1 METRM
6 LNAALIGT
14 GFHVPSRVIS
24 NEDLSQWMDTSD
36 EWITERTGIKERRWI
51 EQDDDGVVVET
62 GAEMGA
68 AAARM
73 AITEAGI
80 DKNDIDL
87 VLYATLSSDVFFPGN
102 GVFIEDLLELNTA
115 GAMDIRNQCT
125 GFIYALAAADGFIRS
140 GTARTILVIGQEIQ
154 STALKLTTE
163 GRDMAVLFGDG
174 AGAVVVQATEEDR
187 GVIAS
192 VLHSQGRYAR
202 DLLGEAPM
210 ATLKDRINVEIMA
223 QNRHYPTMNGPM
235 VFKHATRRFC
245 EAIQEVLRKG
255 GEDIADVSLVVPHQ
269 ANQRITEAVG
279 SRMGLPP
286 DRMFSNI
293 AKYGNT
299 TAASIPIALAE
310 AVRESRLQR
319 GDLLITAAFGSG
331 LTWGANLIR
340 W

>member
-1 METRM
+1 MTH
-6 LNAALIGT
+6 AAIIGT
-14 GFHVPSRVIS
+14 GFYVPSRVVT
-24 NEDLSQWMDTSD
+24 NDDLTQWMDTSD
-36 EWITERTGIKERRWI
+36 KWITERTGIKERRWL
-51 EQDDDGVVVET
+51 EQDDDGIVVET

-73 AITEAGI
+73 AISEAGI

-87 VLYATLSSDVFFPGN
+87 ILYATLSPDVFFPGN
-102 GVFIEDLLELNTA
+102 GVFIEDLLALNTA

-125 GFIYALAAADGFIRS
+125 GFIYGLAAADGFIRA
-140 GTARTILVIGQEIQ
+140 GTARTILVVGQEIQ
-154 STALKLTTE
+154 STALNLTNE

-174 AGAVVVQATEEDR
+174 AGAVIVQTTEEDR

-202 DLLGEAPM
+202 DLLGEAPISTM
-210 ATLKDRINVEIMA
+210 TDRINVEMMA
-223 QNRHYPTMNGPM
+223 QNRHFPTMNGPM

-245 EAIQEVLRKG
+245 EAIKEVLAKG
-255 GEDIADVSLVVPHQ
+255 EQDIADVSLVIPHQ
-269 ANQRITEAVG
+269 ANQRITDAVAA
-279 SRMGLPP
+279 RMGLSGEQV
-286 DRMFSNI
+286 FSNI

-310 AVRESRLQR
+310 AVREGRLQR
-319 GDLLITAAFGSG
+319 GDLLVTVAFGSG
-331 LTWGANLIR
+331 FTWGANLIR

>member
-1 METRM
+1 M
-6 LNAALIGT
+6 NKAAIIGT
-14 GFHVPSRVIS
+14 GFHVPERVVT
-24 NEDLSQWMDTSD
+24 NEDLTHLMDTSD
-36 EWITERTGIKERRWI
+36 EWITERSGIKERHWVS
-51 EQDDDGVVVET
+51 QDAQGVAVQT

-73 AITEAGI
+73 AIESAGL

-87 VLYATLSSDVFFPGN
+87 ILYATLSPDVFFPGN

-125 GFIYALAAADGFIRS
+125 GFVYALAAADGFIRS
-140 GTARTILVIGQEIQ
+140 GTARTILIVGQEIQ
-154 STALKLTTE
+154 STGLDISTE
-163 GRDMAVLFGDG
+163 GRDLAVLFGDG
-174 AGAVVVQATEEDR
+174 AGAALVQATAEDR

-202 DLLGEAPM
+202 ELMGEAPM
-210 ATLKDRINVEIMA
+210 STHQGRVDQEILA
-223 QNRHYPTMNGPM
+223 AGRQYPYMNGQM

-245 EAIQEVLRKG
+245 ESIKEVLEKG
-255 GEDIADVSLVVPHQ
+255 GADIADVNLVIPHQ
-269 ANQRITEAVG
+269 ANQRITDAVG
-279 SRMGLPP
+279 SRMGLAPEQV
-286 DRMFSNI
+286 FSNI

-310 AVRESRLQR
+310 AEREGRLKQ
-319 GDLLITAAFGSG
+319 GDLLVTVAFGSG
-331 LTWGANLIR
+331 FTWGANLIR